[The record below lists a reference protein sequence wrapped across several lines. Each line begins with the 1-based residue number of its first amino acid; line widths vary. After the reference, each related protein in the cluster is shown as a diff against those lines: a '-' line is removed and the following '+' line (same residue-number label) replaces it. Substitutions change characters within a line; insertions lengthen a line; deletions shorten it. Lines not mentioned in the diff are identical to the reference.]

1 MLVGGSLLLVICV
14 FGFLALCT
22 YAAYRVPSWS
32 ATENHKYVR
41 CFRFLVFRFRLDS
54 WWFGVPLLMRGPL
67 ISLPIVF
74 ATDYAGIQTVWV
86 TVILLS
92 FLACQALA
100 WPWKEGP
107 QLVPVIDVLCKENLE
122 MAGSGNTN
130 AIMLVTRRADG
141 VVGCLESVMIDNEA
155 WLWQVVT
162 ESPTFPKRPSLASW
176 IGRCGELGDGS
187 GHRGLKA
194 HHGGAMPE
202 GSKVQKD
209 ERSVTE
215 LSRPRYDGDVPV
227 SEAVNVSDVTVE
239 PCLGVGC

>member
-1 MLVGGSLLLVICV
+1 MLSLLKYPNVLCGSDEHASMLVGGSLLLVICV

-100 WPWKEGP
+100 WPWK
-107 QLVPVIDVLCKENLE
+107 VPGYWYAPRCMMMCDSVWAFTDV
-122 MAGSGNTN
+122 
-130 AIMLVTRRADG
+130 
-141 VVGCLESVMIDNEA
+141 
-155 WLWQVVT
+155 Q
-162 ESPTFPKRPSLASW
+162 AS
-176 IGRCGELGDGS
+176 RQ
-187 GHRGLKA
+187 HTQRHA
-194 HHGGAMPE
+194 HAHNHILTQN
-202 GSKVQKD
+202 S
-209 ERSVTE
+209 
-215 LSRPRYDGDVPV
+215 
-227 SEAVNVSDVTVE
+227 
-239 PCLGVGC
+239 

>member
-1 MLVGGSLLLVICV
+1 MLLVIGV

-32 ATENHKYVR
+32 ATEKHKYVR

-100 WPWKEGP
+100 WPWK
-107 QLVPVIDVLCKENLE
+107 VPGYWYASWC
-122 MAGSGNTN
+122 M
-130 AIMLVTRRADG
+130 MMCDG
-141 VVGCLESVMIDNEA
+141 VWSSKRERLHCISISHTWAL
-155 WLWQVVT
+155 QVRAEPLINLCQSSGIPFHNRNQT
-162 ESPTFPKRPSLASW
+162 RFPSLSRTAKEYPDYQGKYIRPS
-176 IGRCGELGDGS
+176 RPC
-187 GHRGLKA
+187 
-194 HHGGAMPE
+194 PE
-202 GSKVQKD
+202 NSPNRSIVQ
-209 ERSVTE
+209 
-215 LSRPRYDGDVPV
+215 LH
-227 SEAVNVSDVTVE
+227 
-239 PCLGVGC
+239 